1 MTILIC
7 AILYMI
13 SSLKLKI
20 NKKKLSEFQGCM
32 LLMSQNRK
40 NIEKIKIYLI
50 KKIKMKIQNKY
61 IFRTITSEFL

>member
-1 MTILIC
+1 
-7 AILYMI
+7 
-13 SSLKLKI
+13 
-20 NKKKLSEFQGCM
+20 M

-61 IFRTITSEFL
+61 IFRTITSEFLYYFFFKKKHMDLTW

>member
-1 MTILIC
+1 
-7 AILYMI
+7 
-13 SSLKLKI
+13 
-20 NKKKLSEFQGCM
+20 M

-61 IFRTITSEFL
+61 NFRTITSEFLYYFLKKKKHMDLTW